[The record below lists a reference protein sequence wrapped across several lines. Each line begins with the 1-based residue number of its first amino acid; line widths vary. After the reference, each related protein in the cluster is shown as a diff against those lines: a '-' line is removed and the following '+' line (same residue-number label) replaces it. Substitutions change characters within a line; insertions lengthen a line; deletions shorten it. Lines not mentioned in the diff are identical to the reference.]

1 MKCSRVTTGPRCV
14 VACSCMDMQHLLDER
29 SERDRFLR
37 EHYSSPL
44 PDEHLEKFSGLDYF
58 PPDAGWVVAGRYEAV
73 EPHDVQIPSTAGR
86 DNPYKKIG
94 VLTLSI
100 EGTTY
105 QLTVLDDGD
114 GDMFVPFRDGT
125 SGVGTYEGGRY
136 VGLSLGADS
145 EVSVDFNSA
154 RNPWCV
160 YDEEFICPLPPV
172 ENWISE
178 RIPAGEKMYAPPA

>member
-1 MKCSRVTTGPRCV
+1 MWVTRA
-14 VACSCMDMQHLLDER
+14 VASLGMDMEYLADER
-29 SERDRFLR
+29 VERDFFLR

-44 PDEHLEKFSGLDYF
+44 PDEHLERFAGLDYF
-58 PPDAGWVVAGRYEAV
+58 SPDAAWVIAGHYEAV
-73 EPHDVQIPSTAGR
+73 DPHDVQIPSTAGM
-86 DNPYKKIG
+86 DNPYSKVG

-114 GDMFVPFRDGT
+114 GDTFVPFRDRT
-125 SGVGTYEGGRY
+125 SGVETYEGGRY
-136 VGLSLGADS
+136 VGLSLGSDTK
-145 EVSVDFNSA
+145 VSVDFNSA

-160 YDEEFICPLPPV
+160 YDEEFICPLPPA

-178 RIPAGEKMYAPPA
+178 RIPAGEKMYLPPA